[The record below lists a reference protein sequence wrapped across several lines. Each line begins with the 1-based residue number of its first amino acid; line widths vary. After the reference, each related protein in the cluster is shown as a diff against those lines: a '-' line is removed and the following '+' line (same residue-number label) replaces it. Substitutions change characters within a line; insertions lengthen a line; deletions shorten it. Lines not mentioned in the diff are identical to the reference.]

1 MLRVLCIRQNAYG
14 KNLRKSLYKAWRI
27 DIKQKE
33 KYSEYSSE
41 QAVEAINRR
50 SELYREYIKKG
61 ENNFSVLH
69 NEN

>member
-1 MLRVLCIRQNAYG
+1 MKYLIQGGGIENR
-14 KNLRKSLYKAWRI
+14 YKT
-27 DIKQKE
+27 K

-41 QAVEAINRR
+41 QAVEAINRCP
-50 SELYREYIKKG
+50 ELYREYLKKG